1 MKYIITEEQN
11 IRVQVLRRL
20 EHDFPLIRDIV
31 DEGTDIDDPCDFG
44 DQNRYLHRVAIDS
57 ARTWL
62 YHYYYVADE
71 SREDTEFSIMLRF
84 VTSYIKEKMG
94 WEIKGYYN
102 EKIVDC

>member
-1 MKYIITEEQN
+1 MKYVITEEQN

-20 EHDFPLIRDIV
+20 EEDWPLIREIV
-31 DEGTDIDDPCDFG
+31 DEGTDIYDPCDFK
-44 DQNRYLHRVAIDS
+44 DKYLYLDRVAIDS

-94 WEIKGYYN
+94 RDIRGYYEDN
-102 EKIVDC
+102 TENC